1 MKLQVSNVW
10 KSYGAHDVL
19 QGADLTVKG
28 NEKIALVGRNGCGK
42 TTLLRCITKEE
53 SMDSGNLMITN
64 GVRVGYLSQIALEDT
79 EATVRYELMKA
90 FDSLQQIEKEL
101 NEQAA
106 LLEVDASEKQLEKY
120 ARLQER
126 FDALGGYDYEFELK
140 NVFFH
145 FGFEEEDLDRKVG
158 SFSSGQRTR
167 IALVRLLLD
176 KPDVLLLDEP
186 TNHLD
191 VDSIEWLES
200 YIKHYPSA
208 VIVVSHDR
216 MFLDRVAD
224 EVVEIEFG
232 KSTRYPGNYTHFV
245 QAKEDWQEHNHEAY
259 LRQQAEIKRLE
270 GLIEKFRYKKNKAA
284 FAQSKIKYLDRMD
297 RIEDSTSDKSSIH
310 ASFSSAR
317 KGGKRVLEVDNLAFG
332 YDHPLSSI
340 SFELIAKD
348 HLAIVGPNGSG
359 KSTLIKTL
367 MNKIPAL
374 GGEFSFGHQIDVG
387 YFDQDSAQLSSTKTV
402 IDELWD
408 RHPDMTQTQIRNTL
422 ASFLFTEEEVFK
434 DVSALSGGERVALA
448 LACLM
453 EDHDNLLVLDE
464 PTNHLDIPAREAL
477 EKALKNYDGTLIFV
491 SHDRM
496 FLQKM
501 ASRVL
506 EIGPQSRLY
515 NLNYSEYDLKKKEGT
530 LQSAP
535 TTPIKTR
542 EEKAVPQKTS
552 AQLRQEK
559 NTLSNR
565 VTRLEQLLEEAEIKK
580 EDLLDLRYEPEYY
593 QDFRKMD
600 ELQQQID
607 EISDQIEKYTQEWE
621 EKSAR
626 LEELSSTTL

>member
-1 MKLQVSNVW
+1 MKLQISNVW

-106 LLEVDASEKQLEKY
+106 LLEVDASEQQLEKY

-245 QAKEDWQEHNHEAY
+245 QAKEDWLENNHEAY